1 MTSDIKR
8 LIILSGPSCAG
19 KTPMLKAVQRLH
31 PDLFGSP
38 VLYSSR
44 SPRPGEEDG
53 VDFHFRSESTIRD
66 LPQDRFV
73 VGPVRHLWQ
82 AVDLDEIHAL
92 GRNHSAL
99 VIEIYPTMAKN
110 MLGHPG
116 IKDITES
123 FELHTVF
130 ISPVTDSEIEAVQQQ
145 MGLDSPKQTLA
156 SIMSHKQISRAI
168 KQGKA
173 ITLDE
178 MEDIRKRASKAYQE
192 LQWGQ
197 AYHHMIINHDTED
210 SDHWRFNPPLGEA
223 GATVGQF
230 VNIVSGITPLPKT
243 G

>member
-31 PDLFGSP
+31 SDLFGSP
-38 VLYSSR
+38 ILYSSR
-44 SPRPGEEDG
+44 SPRPGEKDG
-53 VDFHFRSESTIRD
+53 IDFHFRPESTIRD
-66 LPQDRFV
+66 LPRDRFV

-82 AVDLDEIHAL
+82 AVDLDDIQTL
-92 GRNHSAL
+92 SQRHSAI
-99 VIEIYPTMAKN
+99 VIEIYPTLAEKV
-110 MLGHPG
+110 LEHPG
-116 IKDITES
+116 IKDITAT

-130 ISPVTDSEIEAVQQQ
+130 ISPVTDSEIEAVQKQ
-145 MGLDSPKQTLA
+145 MGLDSPEQTLA

-178 MEDIRKRASKAYQE
+178 MDDIRKRASKAYQE

-197 AYHHMIINHDTED
+197 SYHHLIINHDTED
-210 SDHWRFNPPLGEA
+210 SDHWRFHPPLGEA
-223 GATVGQF
+223 GATVRQF
-230 VNIVSGITPLPKT
+230 VDIVTGITPHPKT